1 MLNYTEMKQIETIS
15 SCGGWNVSK
24 EETFYEY
31 RMSDN
36 DSSSWYNKTDFFDVY
51 AHSAFQHFSKNL
63 YNCNK
68 MNHMVDIV
76 ILPIFGI
83 VGIIGNVF
91 GIVAFS
97 KKAKQTYYILLLT
110 LAISDLIT
118 IIAFILYYSFPHSL
132 DHYTL
137 LENPFYAYQIA
148 FAFGT
153 LHVAQI
159 IDIYLLIAL
168 SIERYIAICHP
179 LKYRSC
185 KTPSIYYI
193 SFVTIISVLTAIPIF
208 LEHDIQSFEIEKFE
222 NKNGS
227 RHFKTNT
234 TIYLV
239 LHTELKKENCTYL
252 IIYDIIC
259 KLIMKCIIP
268 YILLL
273 TTNLLMVRAFCNL
286 KQKPKK
292 KDKLNNEEDQP
303 LHNRQE
309 SFETQ
314 ESMRIHTNLREI
326 RIRQSQINLGY
337 LNLSISVVF
346 LACYSLRWSWAI
358 SDLKDYISEVLINAN
373 KKYHV
378 SLIINQFDN

>member
-1 MLNYTEMKQIETIS
+1 MKQFEAIS
-15 SCGGWNVSK
+15 SCGEWNVTK

-31 RMSDN
+31 RMSDEN
-36 DSSSWYNKTDFFDVY
+36 SSSWYNKADVLDVY
-51 AHSAFQHFSKNL
+51 AYSAFQHFSKNL

-68 MNHMVDIV
+68 MNHMVDNV

-83 VGIIGNVF
+83 VGIIGNLF

-97 KKAKQTYYILLLT
+97 KKAKQTYYFLLLT

-137 LENPFYAYQIA
+137 LENPFYAYLIA

-153 LHVAQI
+153 LHVAQM

-185 KTPSIYYI
+185 KTSSIYYI
-193 SFVTIISVLTAIPIF
+193 SFVTIIAVCTAIPIF
-208 LEHDIQSFEIEKFE
+208 LEHEVKSFEIEKFE
-222 NKNGS
+222 NKNGN
-227 RHFKTNT
+227 RHFKMNT
-234 TIYLV
+234 TIYLIV
-239 LHTELKKENCTYL
+239 HTELKKENCTYL

-259 KLIMKCIIP
+259 KVIMKCIIP

-273 TTNLLMVRAFCNL
+273 TTNLLMVRTFCNL

-292 KDKLNNEEDQP
+292 EERENNEEDEP
-303 LHNRQE
+303 LDNGRE

-314 ESMRIHTNLREI
+314 ESMRIHTNSREI

-337 LNLSISVVF
+337 LNLSITVVF
-346 LACYSLRWSWAI
+346 LACFSLRWSWAI
-358 SDLKDYISEVLINAN
+358 FDLKYYISQVMINAN
-373 KKYHV
+373 RTYRGGI
-378 SLIINQFDN
+378 LIINKFDN